1 MSILKFIAA
10 CGAAWALACAPA
22 AHAAVETAKPKA
34 EAKKKPA
41 TAAKQQSKA
50 KSNTKSNAKA
60 KAKPAPVVPAAPD
73 PEADEP
79 DVLGSAV
86 VDYDCE
92 LGNKVTIYQN
102 TGDESHVALR
112 WKTRLHRLT
121 RVATTTGAQRFEN
134 KYHGLIWIGI
144 PAKGMLLDSKK
155 NRQLANEC
163 RNAEQLKP
171 AEAPAVIEAA
181 AGKPTSA
188 PSAPSAPP
196 ATSAGAV
203 PAAPDAPKTHM

>member
-1 MSILKFIAA
+1 MSILKFIAT

-22 AHAAVETAKPKA
+22 AHAAVDTAKPKA

-41 TAAKQQSKA
+41 AKPA
-50 KSNTKSNAKA
+50 KSNTKSNAKS
-60 KAKPAPVVPAAPD
+60 KAKPAPVAPAVPD

-79 DVLGSAV
+79 EVVGSAV

-92 LGNKVTIYQN
+92 LGNKVTLYQN
-102 TGDESHVALR
+102 AGDESHVALR

-134 KYHGLIWIGI
+134 KHYGLIWIGI

-171 AEAPAVIEAA
+171 VEAPPAIEAA
-181 AGKPTSA
+181 APTTSA
-188 PSAPSAPP
+188 AQQPE
-196 ATSAGAV
+196 
-203 PAAPDAPKTHM
+203 PAAPAAPQAHM

>member
-10 CGAAWALACAPA
+10 SGAAWALACAPA

-34 EAKKKPA
+34 EAKKKA
-41 TAAKQQSKA
+41 AAKPSKA
-50 KSNTKSNAKA
+50 KSGAKS
-60 KAKPAPVVPAAPD
+60 KAKPAPVAPAVPD

-92 LGNKVTIYQN
+92 LGNKVTLYQN
-102 TGDESHVALR
+102 AGDESHVALR

-134 KYHGLIWIGI
+134 KHYGLIWIGI

-163 RNAEQLKP
+163 RNAEQLNP
-171 AEAPAVIEAA
+171 ADVPAQAPAVIEAA
-181 AGKPTSA
+181 VDKPASPA
-188 PSAPSAPP
+188 P
-196 ATSAGAV
+196 ATSAGVV
-203 PAAPDAPKTHM
+203 PTAPDAPKTHM